1 MGHALHAATKG
12 TEQEEREEG
21 LIAYF
26 MPCWLFAPHAMLDLS
41 VKWRMKFYGSSM
53 AKALYFWIWTAKGA
67 LFAWNIYMLLFICFY
82 INGKSCLTQST
93 GHVFVVAS
101 PHLWREG
108 LPRFI
113 PFSDPTHVGSSGSG
127 SDLFIC
133 FFYMYHKTCISRL
146 SCSCYWSYGHTCIIQ
161 YRLFIWN
168 SWMSWGWCMKVYL
181 TFWSRWQVFQTQI
194 ELETSSL

>member
-1 MGHALHAATKG
+1 MVSAWCHLHLSFFIYWSLSSSSVHGKWMTIFIYWRAGLVQWAVSLGHRILGSNFEAAS
-12 TEQEEREEG
+12 R
-21 LIAYF
+21 
-26 MPCWLFAPHAMLDLS
+26 P
-41 VKWRMKFYGSSM
+41 
-53 AKALYFWIWTAKGA
+53 
-67 LFAWNIYMLLFICFY
+67 LL
-82 INGKSCLTQST
+82 
-93 GHVFVVAS
+93 
-101 PHLWREG
+101 HLWGDG
-108 LPRFI
+108 LAWFI